1 MSTADS
7 LSASGRSSEKLS
19 FPSLQSKM
27 KIDPEGC
34 EKDLVWFTANS
45 SRLWSFFNSKHLSIS
60 PQPFPSISVT
70 APRFWLML
78 HPFTRS
84 NSLSFSNRL
93 LGLCLQGFAEKL
105 IFRLQTCNECF
116 EVIMRSWLWKKHRQH
131 SRSRFY
137 CIFILLF
144 FPQKYDQSSPL
155 QIYSLGLHLPLYVS
169 RVLFPA
175 TVLLYQVP
183 PDADEP
189 LFKQIANQFVHDR
202 SRPVPAFVMI
212 SLRKCKQVVSVDFIC
227 LFQVIS
233 VEQEKKEK
241 AEPFR
246 GKKAWK

>member
-1 MSTADS
+1 
-7 LSASGRSSEKLS
+7 
-19 FPSLQSKM
+19 M
-27 KIDPEGC
+27 KIDPEGY

-93 LGLCLQGFAEKL
+93 LGLCLQELPTEQFYKVLLGMFDSSSRLKMMMVMLQVAKTIQILKL
-105 IFRLQTCNECF
+105 LKLSL
-116 EVIMRSWLWKKHRQH
+116 MKSMYK
-131 SRSRFY
+131 
-137 CIFILLF
+137 
-144 FPQKYDQSSPL
+144 SSPL

-189 LFKQIANQFVHDR
+189 LFKQIANQFVSVFACSR
-202 SRPVPAFVMI
+202 SF
-212 SLRKCKQVVSVDFIC
+212 LLNKRKKREQNRSGGRKHGNDQNHVLARHVDHH
-227 LFQVIS
+227 S
-233 VEQEKKEK
+233 S
-241 AEPFR
+241 
-246 GKKAWK
+246 

>member
-93 LGLCLQGFAEKL
+93 LGLCLQVFGAATEQFYKVLLGMFDSSSRLKMMMVMLQVAKTIQILKLLKLSLMKRMYKGFAEKL

-116 EVIMRSWLWKKHRQH
+116 E
-131 SRSRFY
+131 
-137 CIFILLF
+137 
-144 FPQKYDQSSPL
+144 
-155 QIYSLGLHLPLYVS
+155 
-169 RVLFPA
+169 
-175 TVLLYQVP
+175 VP